1 MIRVAANLMEVS
13 PKDIELKEGKF
24 QIKGV
29 PGKSMTIREI
39 AVPNIEYGHLES
51 PCPISVGGI
60 KGMGEGGAVA
70 PPPALANAI
79 RDALSLFGRQP
90 ITKLPMTPEVSRA

>member
-1 MIRVAANLMEVS
+1 MDYLIPTAS
-13 PKDIELKEGKF
+13 D
-24 QIKGV
+24 
-29 PGKSMTIREI
+29 
-39 AVPNIEYGHLES
+39 VPNIEYGHLET

-79 RDALSLFGRQP
+79 CDALSPFGWQP
-90 ITKLPMTPEVSRA
+90 ITKLPMTPEVVHGLVAH